1 MARAEAV
8 MTRYLLMLFALG
20 VGSLLPAL
28 PSPAQDDTLTLE
40 TPGERILGYRSEIT
54 VARDG
59 SMEVRETIRVQ
70 AAQQQI
76 RHGIYRDFPTRYRDR
91 LGNFYT
97 VGFEVL
103 ETRRDGHPEPYDID
117 ELEDGKRV
125 RIGDEDREL
134 TPGVYT
140 YSLAYRTTRQI
151 GFFVDHDEL
160 YWNVTGNGWVFP
172 IDKVTATVVLPA
184 GVQPQAILL
193 DGYTG
198 VKGSLG
204 KDFES
209 SVETE
214 VRPTYVT
221 TRPLDSYEGLTIV
234 VSWPKG
240 FIAAPTRE
248 MKWRWFFEDNLSTL
262 LGLAGLV
269 ILLLYYAAVWVLVG
283 RDPAGESIGPLYDPP
298 PGISPAAMRYLS
310 EMGFD
315 HRTCAAAILSLAV
328 NRCLT
333 IEEKEGTYTLVRGQ
347 GDLSKVAPEERAV
360 AEKLFASGISLQ
372 LVNTNHARINLA
384 IEALKTWLRLN
395 LEKIYF
401 FTNRK
406 YLIPGLVWSVVVL
419 IAVAAAAPGPMKF
432 VAAFLTVWLS
442 FWSIGVYF
450 LLGQV
455 FQSWRDV
462 FRKQGGAKAAAAGGA
477 IFITLFSLPF
487 LVGEVVAIYLLGN
500 TAIVILL
507 LVAGVN
513 FLFHYLLK
521 APTRAGRD
529 LMDKIDGFKMF
540 LRSTLEDRMKMMYS
554 PMLTPDLYEKYL
566 PYAMAL
572 GVEEPWS
579 EQFAS
584 IMEVAAQHGTE
595 HRHPWYSGP
604 TWRTIGAAAFATSLG
619 GAFSSAIASSST
631 PPSSRSGSR
640 SSGGSSG
647 GGGGGGGGGGW

>member
-1 MARAEAV
+1 
-8 MTRYLLMLFALG
+8 MTRRLLVMLALG
-20 VGSLLPAL
+20 LSSLLPAL
-28 PSPAQDDTLTLE
+28 PSPAQDTAPSEDPTT
-40 TPGERILGYRSEIT
+40 ERILEYRSEIT
-54 VARDG
+54 IARDG

-70 AAQQQI
+70 AAQKQI

-103 ETRRDGHPEPYDID
+103 EARRNGQPEPFDVD
-117 ELEDGKRV
+117 ELDDGKRV
-125 RIGDEDREL
+125 RMGDPGREL
-134 TPGVYT
+134 APGEYT
-140 YSLAYRTTRQI
+140 YTLAYQTARQL
-151 GFFVDHDEL
+151 GFFEDHDEL
-160 YWNVTGNGWVFP
+160 YWNVTGNGWEFP
-172 IDKVTATVVLPA
+172 IDKATAIVTLPE
-184 GVQPQAILL
+184 GIQPLAILL

-209 SVETE
+209 SVEPPA
-214 VRPTYVT
+214 RPTFVT
-221 TRPLDSYEGLTIV
+221 TRPLASYEGLTIV

-262 LGLAGLV
+262 VGLAGLL
-269 ILLLYYAAVWVLVG
+269 ILVLYYTAAWVWVG
-283 RDPAGESIGPLYDPP
+283 RDPAGGDISPYYDPP
-298 PGISPAAMRYLS
+298 HGFSPAAIRFVT

-315 HRTCAAAILSLAV
+315 HRTFAAAILSLAV
-328 NRCLT
+328 TRCLT
-333 IEEKEGTYTLVRGQ
+333 IEEESGTYTLVRGQ
-347 GDLSKVAPEERAV
+347 GDLSKVEPEERAV
-360 AEKLFASGISLQ
+360 AEKLFASGNTLQ
-372 LVNTNHARINLA
+372 LVNTNHVRINLA

-401 FTNRK
+401 FTNRN
-406 YLIPGLVWSVVVL
+406 YLIPGLVLSVFLLV
-419 IAVAAAAPGPMKF
+419 AVALSAPGPMKF
-432 VAAFLTVWLS
+432 VAAFLTVWLT
-442 FWSIGVYF
+442 FWSMGVYF

-462 FRKQGGAKAAAAGGA
+462 LRKRGGSKAAAGGGA

-487 LVGEVVAIYLLGN
+487 LAGEVFAIYMLGN
-500 TAIVILL
+500 SITPAVIVIM
-507 LVAGVN
+507 LVAAGVN

-529 LMDKIDGFKMF
+529 ILDRIEGFKMF
-540 LRSTLEDRMKMMYS
+540 LKARSEDRHQFPLIPMM
-554 PMLTPDLYEKYL
+554 TPDLYEKYL
-566 PYAMAL
+566 PYALAL

-579 EQFAS
+579 EQFSSVLDA
-584 IMEVAAQHGTE
+584 AAQYGTE
-595 HRHPWYSGP
+595 YRHPWYSGP
-604 TWRTIGAAAFATSLG
+604 NWRTIGAAAFATSLG
-619 GAFSSAIASSST
+619 SAFSSAIASSSA
-631 PPSSRSGSR
+631 PPGSRSGGR